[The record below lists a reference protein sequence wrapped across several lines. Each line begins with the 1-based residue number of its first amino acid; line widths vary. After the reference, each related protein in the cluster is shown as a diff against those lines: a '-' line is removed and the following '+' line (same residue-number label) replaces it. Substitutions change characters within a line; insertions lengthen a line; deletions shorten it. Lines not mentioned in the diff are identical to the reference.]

1 MAATRIRVT
10 LRYVEI
16 LDRKDLDEYGEFVFR
31 FKVSVPE
38 RDLERS
44 VRLPESGHYS
54 VSDHPSMNRLKL
66 DKVIF
71 EGEVWDGDSMVIEAT
86 GEELDTL
93 TPNDHLES
101 YRRVFTGPV
110 AGWMG
115 RVGPWDEGSDEARD
129 AEQLED
135 WRIAFDIEDVSETD
149 VGERRGAPGAAL
161 ARQRDRR
168 WWGQGG
174 HGHAGVTP
182 ELVTR
187 VGRLTRGPRPQEQG
201 EQGHHEDH
209 HPEPEPSWLT
219 LTFRFRHGVL
229 LCRAAARGRPS
240 CAGRSGCKGGSR
252 RERVARE
259 RERLACYQLTA
270 RLSPTEKDQSS
281 GLTSAGGVLSRW

>member
-66 DKVIF
+66 EKVIF

-86 GEELDTL
+86 GEELDML

-110 AGWMG
+110 AGWLG
-115 RVGPWDEGSDEARD
+115 RVSPWDEGSDAARD

-135 WRIAFDIEDVSETD
+135 WRIAFDIEDVS
-149 VGERRGAPGAAL
+149 
-161 ARQRDRR
+161 
-168 WWGQGG
+168 
-174 HGHAGVTP
+174 
-182 ELVTR
+182 
-187 VGRLTRGPRPQEQG
+187 
-201 EQGHHEDH
+201 
-209 HPEPEPSWLT
+209 
-219 LTFRFRHGVL
+219 
-229 LCRAAARGRPS
+229 
-240 CAGRSGCKGGSR
+240 
-252 RERVARE
+252 
-259 RERLACYQLTA
+259 
-270 RLSPTEKDQSS
+270 
-281 GLTSAGGVLSRW
+281 